1 MNATSENLK
10 KILSNGVRYSVP
22 PYQRD
27 YSWTTSEWEQLWED
41 VFALLSA
48 PESEHYMG
56 AIVLQTQ
63 DRRAESFTI
72 IDGQQRL
79 VTLSLLILAAVQVLH
94 DLADEG
100 IDPESNRDRAQE
112 LYSRFI
118 GDRDP
123 ASLRSD
129 AKIKLNVEND
139 DFYSR
144 QLIQRQS
151 LPRKSALRRSN
162 QLLMD
167 AYSFFREKLRNAFPQ
182 NVGEEI
188 AAFVNG
194 RLATQL
200 RFIRVDVDSEQDA
213 YSVFETLNARGTQ
226 LTSADLLKNYLL
238 QVIAKPS
245 PSDAVHAHAQ
255 WRRITDCVESKNLPE
270 FLRHHRNSVQV
281 PYIRQERLF
290 REIKDTVKTPE
301 AAFDL
306 LGRLEQAAQ
315 WYRASTDAEDE
326 LWNEYPDSA
335 RSAVRE
341 LILFGVTQHRTL
353 LLAAG
358 RRFDPIELTDFLRDC
373 VVVSF
378 RFTIIGN
385 RNPSDLEVAYNLLA
399 SLIES
404 GKIRTARELRDGY
417 RQKLI
422 YPNDDEFREE
432 FARSEIPTSRRKKL
446 VKYILGRIEH
456 QIGGRSTVEY
466 DSANVTIEHI
476 LPERGGEAWDA
487 EFPPDKHERFC
498 SRLGN
503 YTLLETG
510 ANHAIGNAAY
520 TEKRPV
526 YTRSQ
531 YELTRSIDAEDWTPS
546 AIDRRQ
552 RHFAQVATAIWR
564 LPD

>member
-1 MNATSENLK
+1 MNATSENLRK
-10 KILSNGVRYSVP
+10 LLSNGVRYSVP

-27 YSWTTSEWEQLWED
+27 YSWGAPEWEQLWED
-41 VFALLSA
+41 VRALLAA
-48 PESEHYMG
+48 PDSEHYMG

-79 VTLSLLILAAVQVLH
+79 VTLSLLILATVQVLH
-94 DLADEG
+94 DLAEEG
-100 IDPESNRDRAQE
+100 VDPEHNRARAQE

-129 AKIKLNVEND
+129 AKIRLNVEND

-144 QLIQRQS
+144 QLIRREA
-151 LPRKSALRRSN
+151 LPRKSSLRRSN
-162 QLLMD
+162 QQLLE
-167 AYSFFREKLRNAFPQ
+167 AFLAFREKVRGAFPA
-182 NVGEEI
+182 NNGEEI
-188 AAFVNG
+188 ASFVNG

-200 RFIRVDVDSEQDA
+200 RFIRVEVDSEQDA

-238 QVIAKPS
+238 QVIAKHS
-245 PSDAVHAHAQ
+245 PSDANHAHAQ
-255 WRRITDCVESKNLPE
+255 WRRVTDCVESKNLPE
-270 FLRHHRNSVQV
+270 FLRHYRNSVKV

-290 REIKDTVKTPE
+290 REIKETVKTRE

-306 LGRLEQAAQ
+306 LDRLETAAQ
-315 WYRASTDAEDE
+315 WYRASSDADDE
-326 LWNEYPDSA
+326 LWNEYPDPKG
-335 RSAVRE
+335 AVRE
-341 LILFGVTQHRTL
+341 LILFGITQHRTL

-358 RRFDPIELTDFLRDC
+358 RRFDRDELTAFLRDC

-385 RNPSDLEVAYNLLA
+385 RNPSDLEVAYNQLA
-399 SLIES
+399 GLIES
-404 GKIRTARELRDGY
+404 GKIHTAKELRDGY

-432 FARSEIPTSRRKKL
+432 FARCEIPTSRRKKL
-446 VKYILGRIEH
+446 VKYILGRIER
-456 QIGGRSTVEY
+456 QIGGHATVEY

-476 LPERGGEAWDA
+476 LPDRGGDAWDA
-487 EFPPDKHERFC
+487 EFPPDKHERF
-498 SRLGN
+498 SARLGN

-510 ANHAIGNAAY
+510 LNHELGNAAY
-520 TEKRPV
+520 PEKQAV
-526 YTRSQ
+526 YSRSQ
-531 YELTRSIDAEDWTPS
+531 YKLTQSIDTEEWTPS
-546 AIDRRQ
+546 SIERRQ
-552 RHFAQVATAIWR
+552 REMAKYATAIWR
-564 LPD
+564 LTD